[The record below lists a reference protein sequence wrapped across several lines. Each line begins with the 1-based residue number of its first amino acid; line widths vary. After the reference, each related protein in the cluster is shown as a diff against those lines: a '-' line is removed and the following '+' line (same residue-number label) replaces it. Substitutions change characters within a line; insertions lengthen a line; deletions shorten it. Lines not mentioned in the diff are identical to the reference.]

1 MRSDFSPVLADWLVK
16 PLPRVIPRQ
25 DSLKI
30 EEIGLLNKALV
41 VTGFRRSGKTYLL
54 FEAVDKLLTQGLN
67 RREVVYINF
76 EDERLN
82 LRPGLISQ
90 LLEQIKIDY
99 GGQVKYLFLD
109 ELQNVPDWSKW
120 LRRILDEGQVK
131 VAVTGSSSRLSSYE
145 LPTELR
151 GRSWDRRVYP
161 LSYTEFL
168 RFGGQGEHEYLK
180 YGGFPEIVL
189 SPEEKKLDLA
199 QNYFQTV
206 VRREM
211 VERFKVR
218 REENLKLLLKLLLNT
233 TYFTLSK
240 AYANLKS
247 MGFKVGKTAL
257 NQYLGYAEAS
267 YFVKQ
272 LYRHNYSLKN
282 RLLHPRK
289 IYPIDNVFITALS
302 TKFSANWGRKLE
314 NAVYWQLAKRWE
326 DLAYWRSDSGKEA
339 DFVVLD
345 AGKTRTVY
353 QVCFDLED
361 PETRQREVSGL
372 LAAGRDLGCDDLVLI
387 STQTPANLPQNIK
400 FITFLDFLAPSP

>member
-1 MRSDFSPVLADWLVK
+1 
-16 PLPRVIPRQ
+16 
-25 DSLKI
+25 
-30 EEIGLLNKALV
+30 
-41 VTGFRRSGKTYLL
+41 
-54 FEAVDKLLTQGLN
+54 
-67 RREVVYINF
+67 
-76 EDERLN
+76 
-82 LRPGLISQ
+82 
-90 LLEQIKIDY
+90 
-99 GGQVKYLFLD
+99 
-109 ELQNVPDWSKW
+109 
-120 LRRILDEGQVK
+120 
-131 VAVTGSSSRLSSYE
+131 
-145 LPTELR
+145 
-151 GRSWDRRVYP
+151 
-161 LSYTEFL
+161 
-168 RFGGQGEHEYLK
+168 
-180 YGGFPEIVL
+180 
-189 SPEEKKLDLA
+189 
-199 QNYFQTV
+199 
-206 VRREM
+206 
-211 VERFKVR
+211 
-218 REENLKLLLKLLLNT
+218 
-233 TYFTLSK
+233 
-240 AYANLKS
+240 

-387 STQTPANLPQNIK
+387 GTQTPANLPQNIK
-400 FITFLDFLAPSP
+400 FITFLDFLALSR